1 MIQVLRFFEND
12 ENSYLEDINKL
23 KERNQKKKGTEK
35 GGRCSMYCFA

>member
-23 KERNQKKKGTEK
+23 KERNQKKGNRK
-35 GGRCSMYCFA
+35 GGQM